1 MNPPSSGASIRLRV
15 LLVESNPADAYL
27 TVDALK
33 QAGLTEQVAVVD
45 DSAKA
50 LELLG
55 QDGARPDL
63 VLLDLNV
70 APLSGLELLSR
81 IRSDQKLGSLPV
93 VIVSGSENKDDV
105 RRAYELRA
113 NCYITKPAKLD
124 EFLRCM
130 KTCYEFWGTVATLP
144 TK

>member
-1 MNPPSSGASIRLRV
+1 M

-33 QAGLTEQVAVVD
+33 QAGLIDGVSVVD
-45 DSAKA
+45 DSSKA
-50 LELLG
+50 LEFL
-55 QDGARPDL
+55 DGAVPDL

-70 APLSGLELLSR
+70 TPISGLDLLTK
-81 IRSDQKLGSLPV
+81 IREDARLGSVPV
-93 VIVSGSENKDDV
+93 VVVSGSENKDDI

-113 NCYITKPAKLD
+113 NCYITKPGKLD

-144 TK
+144 PK